1 MLGNQSLS
9 IRPGLFYLLE
19 TREKKQTDMLLLA
32 ASLALREGAIILDGG
47 NHFNAYTVV
56 NLIRTITADL
66 SILNRL
72 QIARAFNC
80 HQIVTLSQQIPLDGR
95 PCLLIDILALFQDD
109 NVPYTHR
116 IYLIKKLLY
125 QLNQV
130 HRQTP
135 VVVSLTPPKEA
146 HDQWN
151 FMASL
156 VRRTST
162 RTLEE
167 GFMGKTLPTINQ
179 IIQQAE
185 VILARFSRLLQ
196 PEERSAL
203 EILFIDSKKHIASI
217 SEANHLIPFEAAQQA
232 ILLEQQK
239 EINILEKK
247 LTQLE
252 DYLGNQ

>member
-1 MLGNQSLS
+1 MK
-9 IRPGLFYLLE
+9 PGLFFLLE
-19 TREKKQTDMLLLA
+19 TREKEQTDMLLLA
-32 ASLALREGAIILDGG
+32 ASLALQDGAIILDGG
-47 NHFNAYTVV
+47 NHFNAYTIVKV
-56 NLIRTITADL
+56 IRNITADL

-95 PCLLIDILALFQDD
+95 PCLLIDILELFQDD
-109 NVPYTHR
+109 NVPYNQR
-116 IYLIKKLLY
+116 IYLVKKLLY
-125 QLNQV
+125 QLNLV
-130 HRQTP
+130 RRQTP

-151 FMASL
+151 SMASL
-156 VRRTST
+156 VRKTST
-162 RTLEE
+162 CTLEE

-196 PEERSAL
+196 PEERLAL
-203 EILFIDSKKHIASI
+203 EVLFTDSKKHIASI

-239 EINILEKK
+239 EINTLQKK
-247 LTQLE
+247 LAQLE

>member
-56 NLIRTITADL
+56 NLIRNITADL
-66 SILNRL
+66 SVLNRL

-95 PCLLIDILALFQDD
+95 PCLLIDILELFQDD

-151 FMASL
+151 FMAS
-156 VRRTST
+156 
-162 RTLEE
+162 
-167 GFMGKTLPTINQ
+167 
-179 IIQQAE
+179 
-185 VILARFSRLLQ
+185 
-196 PEERSAL
+196 
-203 EILFIDSKKHIASI
+203 
-217 SEANHLIPFEAAQQA
+217 
-232 ILLEQQK
+232 
-239 EINILEKK
+239 
-247 LTQLE
+247 
-252 DYLGNQ
+252 

>member
-1 MLGNQSLS
+1 MRTGH
-9 IRPGLFYLLE
+9 FFLLE
-19 TREKKQTDMLLLA
+19 TRGKKQTDMLLLV
-32 ASLALREGAIILDGG
+32 ASLALHKGAIILDGG
-47 NHFNAYTVV
+47 NHFNAYTIV
-56 NLIRTITADL
+56 NHIRNITADL

-95 PCLLIDILALFQDD
+95 PCLLIDILELFQDD

-125 QLNQV
+125 QLNLV
-130 HRQTP
+130 RRQTP
-135 VVVSLTPPKEA
+135 VVVSLTSPKEA

-156 VRRTST
+156 VRKTST
-162 RTLEE
+162 HTLEE

-179 IIQQAE
+179 IVQQAE
-185 VILARFSRLLQ
+185 VILARFSHLLQ

-203 EILFIDSKKHIASI
+203 EVLFTDSKKHIASI

-239 EINILEKK
+239 EISALQTK
-247 LTQLE
+247 LTKLE
-252 DYLGNQ
+252 DCLGNQ